1 MSRQTSRRAFA
12 TRAIVLTA
20 ILVALS
26 TWGAV
31 AALGGGTKATAT
43 PDTLVV
49 NYAVPP
55 ATLDPSNAC
64 SLEDIAFLS
73 SIYTSLVKYAT
84 KPGPGGTTQEDPTR
98 FVPYFATSWKL
109 SDGGRT
115 YTFAL
120 RRGLTFPSGRP
131 FDANAVKYTIER
143 NLKTGS
149 CGTYFISAGQGPGLI
164 KSVAAPNPTTVVVRL
179 SRPEPLFLHTMTQA
193 STGIFDPQLI
203 EEHGGVQPGKINQWL
218 QGNYAGVGPYV
229 LESYEPG
236 RQAVFVANPDF
247 FTPEPLR
254 SRIVINFITSDS
266 TLLLQAR
273 TGKAD
278 VTLGLTKKSVASLRG
293 NDCCRIIATPAA
305 AWQLIGLP
313 NKLAPFNNPTFRRA
327 LSYAVPYKDIL
338 DKVAFGYG
346 QLYYGPY
353 PPAFPQFNAAISKPR
368 TFSINRAKALLNQS
382 GVEVPVNVDM
392 VIREG
397 VNDQE
402 QIATIVQSTW
412 KELGVN
418 VTIKK
423 LSGAE
428 YQSAISAEKKTY
440 SLVRFDGPSV
450 PDPAWLLDYDM
461 RCASIFNT
469 SNYCSKP
476 AEALLNR
483 VHPIADRTARQT
495 IWNRIARIWVNDS
508 PRIPVY
514 AENFTVVLK
523 KGVNHY
529 RYAQDD
535 WLFYLWG

>member
-1 MSRQTSRRAFA
+1 MSRQTRRRTFA
-12 TRAIVLTA
+12 TRAVVIA
-20 ILVALS
+20 IAIAAGFS
-26 TWGAV
+26 WAAV
-31 AALGGGTKATAT
+31 SAFGGGASTAASS
-43 PDTLVV
+43 DTLVV
-49 NYAVPP
+49 DYAVPP
-55 ATLDPSNAC
+55 ASLDPSNAC

-73 SIYTSLVKYAT
+73 SIYTSLAKYGT
-84 KPGPGGTTQEDPTR
+84 KPGPGGTTQEDPTK

-109 SDGGRT
+109 SNGGKT
-115 YTFAL
+115 YTFTL
-120 RRGLTFPSGRP
+120 RKGLAFPSGRP
-131 FDANAVKYTIER
+131 LDAAAVKYTIER
-143 NLKTGS
+143 NLKVGS
-149 CGTYFISAGQGPGLI
+149 CGTYFISAGQGPQLI
-164 KSVAAPNPTTVVVRL
+164 KSVKAPTPTTLVVNL
-179 SRPEPLFLHTMTQA
+179 SRPEPLFLHSMTEA
-193 STGIFDPQLI
+193 STGILDPQLI
-203 EEHGGVQPGKINQWL
+203 EQNGGVQAGKINPWL
-218 QGNYAGVGPYV
+218 GSHYAGVGPYT
-229 LESYEPG
+229 LESYDPG
-236 RQAVFVANPDF
+236 RQAVFVANPNF
-247 FTPEPLR
+247 FTPKPLR
-254 SRIVINFITSDS
+254 SKIVINFITSDS

-278 VTLGLTKKSVASLRG
+278 VTLGLTKKSVASLKG
-293 NDCCRIIATPAA
+293 NSCCKIISTPAA
-305 AWQLIGLP
+305 AWQLIALP
-313 NKLAPFNNPTFRRA
+313 NQIAPFNNVAFRTA
-327 LSYAVPYKDIL
+327 LTYAVPYKEIL

-353 PPAFPQFNAAISKPR
+353 PPAFPQFNSTISKPR
-368 TFSINRAKALLNQS
+368 ALNIARAKALIAQS
-382 GVEVPVNVDM
+382 GIKLPVSVDM
-392 VIREG
+392 AIREG

-412 KELGVN
+412 KQLGVN

-428 YQSAISAEKKTY
+428 YQNAVSAQKKTY

-469 SNYCSKP
+469 SNYCNKT
-476 AEALLNR
+476 AEALLNKA
-483 VHPIADRTARQT
+483 HPIANRSKREA
-495 IWNRIARIWVNDS
+495 IWDRIARIWVKDS